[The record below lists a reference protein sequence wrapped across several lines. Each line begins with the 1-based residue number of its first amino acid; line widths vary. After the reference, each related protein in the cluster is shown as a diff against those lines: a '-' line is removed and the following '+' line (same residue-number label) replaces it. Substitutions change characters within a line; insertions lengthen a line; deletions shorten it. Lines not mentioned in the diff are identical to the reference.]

1 MFAVNK
7 RGMFGGGGKCV
18 TFEFIQT
25 MNKKKRSD
33 KVR

>member
-7 RGMFGGGGKCV
+7 RGMFGGGKCV